1 MISLNTWPKK
11 KSRPSRS
18 PNVLAVL
25 LPCGARRQIA
35 PRGAAQIDAPAIRQG
50 HRAKGCED
58 DLVPGSQPGTGWKII
73 KNPREDDGFSSKMG

>member
-1 MISLNTWPKK
+1 M
-11 KSRPSRS
+11 SRPSRS

-35 PRGAAQIDAPAIRQG
+35 TRGAAQIDAPAIRQG

-58 DLVPGSQPGTGWKII
+58 DLVPGSQPGT
-73 KNPREDDGFSSKMG
+73 RGFSSKIPGKMMDFHQK